1 MNKYSVKI
9 YSRAYQDLELI
20 YKYIAEELLEPSTAM
35 EIVEGLEKSIFSLE
49 EQPERG
55 AIRRIGAYS
64 NQGYRQIFY
73 KNYTI
78 IYRVVKMKNEVHII
92 TVRYTPSKF

>member
-55 AIRRIGAYS
+55 AIRPIGAYA

>member
-1 MNKYSVKI
+1 LNKYSVKI

-55 AIRRIGAYS
+55 TIRRIGAYA

-92 TVRYTPSKF
+92 TVRYTPSNF

>member
-55 AIRRIGAYS
+55 VIRRIGAYA

-92 TVRYTPSKF
+92 TVRYTPSNF